1 MYARAVGVDR
11 PTVVI
16 YVDPL
21 PKKKS
26 RRLPGKNTVRP
37 EKAKKIIERQRVN
50 HGNEKK
56 MKKRQ
61 KSWGMYLP
69 HQVGAMIRFR

>member
-1 MYARAVGVDR
+1 MCARAVGVAK
-11 PTVVI
+11 PIVVI

-21 PKKKS
+21 RKESSEK
-26 RRLPGKNTVRP
+26 LPGNDTVRP
-37 EKAKKIIERQRVN
+37 KRAKKIIERQRVN
-50 HGNEKK
+50 DGNEKK
-56 MKKRQ
+56 MKKKQ